1 MVIPFLVAVLVLVVV
16 GTLLWKVMAAQAA
29 QAGHDGAPG
38 GSAEDA
44 PTGPTRAASPRRP
57 QRRPVAPDDDPE
69 FLRQLER
76 RRKEQES
83 EEQLNRWEEELGR
96 AQGEGRGDDDAGSG
110 TDGTDG
116 TDRRP

>member
-38 GSAEDA
+38 GPSEDA

-69 FLRQLER
+69 FLRSLDEKIQREDPP
-76 RRKEQES
+76 S
-83 EEQLNRWEEELGR
+83 
-96 AQGEGRGDDDAGSG
+96 
-110 TDGTDG
+110 T
-116 TDRRP
+116 

>member
-29 QAGHDGAPG
+29 QAGHDGVPG

-57 QRRPVAPDDDPE
+57 QRPRRPVAPDDDPE
-69 FLRQLER
+69 FLRSLDEKIQREDPP
-76 RRKEQES
+76 S
-83 EEQLNRWEEELGR
+83 
-96 AQGEGRGDDDAGSG
+96 
-110 TDGTDG
+110 T
-116 TDRRP
+116 

>member
-1 MVIPFLVAVLVLVVV
+1 VVIPFLVAVLVLVVV

-57 QRRPVAPDDDPE
+57 QSRPVAPDDDPE
-69 FLRQLER
+69 FLRSLDEKIQREDPP
-76 RRKEQES
+76 S
-83 EEQLNRWEEELGR
+83 V
-96 AQGEGRGDDDAGSG
+96 
-110 TDGTDG
+110 
-116 TDRRP
+116 